1 MSEIKV
7 FIMKTQELL
16 EKRAGIIANMREV
29 LDVADAANRDLNSDE
44 QSKYEAMESDIA
56 SIDNRVKNAKRQDA
70 LEATLD
76 GLRDKPATPVIESAS
91 TSKFGKD
98 YGDAF
103 YNAMRFGTSA
113 ADHTVMNA
121 LQVGTNSEGGF
132 ITPES
137 FETALIAALQDIS
150 EIRQYANVIQTASTR
165 NIPVETTLGTASWTA
180 EEASYNESDAA
191 FGRVQLEAHKLAT
204 ITKVSEELLQ
214 DAFFDVESY
223 LATNFGKRFG
233 LAEEA
238 AFVNGDGSGKPT
250 GIVGGSSHGVTAA
263 GGSAIT
269 TDELIDL
276 FHSLSRPYRAGAVWM
291 MNDSTAKLIRKLKD
305 GDNQYI
311 WQPGLTAGQPD
322 VLLGRAVVVCASM
335 PAATTGNKSVIFG
348 DLSNYTI
355 ADRSGVA
362 MQRLNELYAA
372 NGQIGF
378 RSFKRTDG
386 KVTHA
391 DGIKHL
397 VQA

>member
-44 QSKYEAMESDIA
+44 LSKYEAMESDIA

-91 TSKFGKD
+91 TSKFGKE

-165 NIPVETTLGTASWTA
+165 NIPVESSLGTATWTA
-180 EEASYNESDAA
+180 EEGQYTESDAA
-191 FGRVQLEAHKLAT
+191 FARVQLEAHKLAT

-238 AFVNGDGSGKPT
+238 AFVNGNGSGKPT
-250 GIVGGSSHGVTAA
+250 GIVGGSSAGVTAA
-263 GGSAIT
+263 GASAIT

-276 FHSLSRPYRAGAVWM
+276 FHSLLRPYRAGAVWM

-322 VLLGRAVVVCASM
+322 LLLGRAVVVCASM

-355 ADRSGVA
+355 ADRTELT
-362 MQRLNELYAA
+362 MQRLNELYAE

-386 KVTHA
+386 KVTLA